1 MLALQG
7 REGILPLVVAAL
19 LHSLVVGDGPEERDM
34 QVISVEVFDLHMAEK
49 PAWHPVIVRVSTDE
63 GVSGLGEVGLENGAS
78 HAHPARVRPV
88 F

>member
-7 REGILPLVVAAL
+7 REGILPLVAAAL
-19 LHSLVVGDGPEERDM
+19 LHSLAVGDGPEERDM
-34 QVISVEVFDLHMAEK
+34 QVISIEVFDLHMAEM
-49 PAWHPVIVRVSTDE
+49 PAWRPVIVRVSTDE

-78 HAHPARVRPV
+78 HAYPARVRPV